1 MIPLRKIAIATLAAP
16 LALGLAACDSAE
28 DTATGEVPEG
38 EVVAAV
44 PAPEGQQ
51 WTEVASVT
59 DYDGYVIGNPDAPI
73 KLIEYGSLTC
83 GACANFAVT
92 GIPSLR
98 EEYVN
103 SGRVSY
109 ELRNQIHNGIDLV
122 LARLVRCGAPESYH
136 ALSDQVWTNLQSLMQ
151 GAQSNPQGLE
161 AAMQMPEDQRFP
173 AVAQVAGLYDFFAA
187 RGISED
193 QARTCLADF
202 ASVQKIAENSQSQTE
217 EFNVTGT
224 PTFFINGRNIGTQ
237 SWASLEP
244 MLQRAGAR

>member
-1 MIPLRKIAIATLAAP
+1 MIPLRKFAIAALAAP
-16 LALGLAACDSAE
+16 LALGLAACDSTE
-28 DTATGEVPEG
+28 EVATGEVPEG
-38 EVVAAV
+38 EVVAEVAA
-44 PAPEGQQ
+44 PAGQQ
-51 WTEVASVT
+51 WADVASVT

-73 KLIEYGSLTC
+73 KLLEYGSLTC

-92 GIPSLR
+92 GIPTLR

-109 ELRNQIHNGIDLV
+109 ELRNQVHNGIDLV
-122 LARLVRCGAPESYH
+122 LARMVRCSAPESYH
-136 ALSDQVWTNLQSLMQ
+136 ALSEQVWANLGPLLE

-187 RGISED
+187 RGVSED
-193 QARTCLADF
+193 QARTCLSDF
-202 ASVQKIAENSQSQTE
+202 ASVQKIADNSQSQSE
-217 EFNVTGT
+217 ELNVTGT
-224 PTFFINGRNIGTQ
+224 PTFFINGRNVGTQ
-237 SWASLEP
+237 NWASLEP